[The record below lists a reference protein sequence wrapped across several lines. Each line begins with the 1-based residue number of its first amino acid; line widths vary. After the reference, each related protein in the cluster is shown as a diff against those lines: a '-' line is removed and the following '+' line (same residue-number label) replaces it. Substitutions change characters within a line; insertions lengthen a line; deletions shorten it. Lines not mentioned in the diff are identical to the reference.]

1 MPADPV
7 GMKAIIKRVAT
18 ESGIPEELH
27 WVPLAIAYGESGYDP
42 LATGDKGASIGL
54 FQLHEEGVGA
64 NMGDSRFDPEIN
76 ARKIMPIIASVL
88 NRGVQGGLAGIN
100 LLKYIWF
107 GAERP
112 ADTPDNH
119 RHMEEAYRY
128 IAGDDPAVS
137 MEIAGTSTTRPRTKP
152 PIEASALTG
161 TPAPGEGNSPYL
173 QPITINGKTIMYA
186 MAVPKQALDTE
197 TGASYTIWE
206 WSSTPVTPA
215 DIQSLTETGTFAPP
229 PADPLEIARLEFEKY
244 KALVSQGQ
252 ISAQMALDRMR
263 ASVEQAQLAHQ
274 KWLDEQNLA
283 TSTALAVNQQRM
295 DLAKYTQ
302 TERQAQQEYAQ
313 RQQELE
319 TRRGQVVAQDIL
331 PYLLPG
337 NVNVP
342 FLGELNLPEVNARQ
356 LVTAGLPDLLPYEP
370 APLPELL
377 PIPTPTK
384 PPPVPELTLPPLPET
399 IPPPA

>member
-42 LATGDKGASIGL
+42 LATGDEGASIGL
-54 FQLHEEGVGA
+54 FQLHEKGVGA
-64 NMGDSRFDPEIN
+64 NMGDSRYDPEIN
-76 ARKIMPIIASVL
+76 ARKMMPIIASVL
-88 NRGVQGGLAGIN
+88 EQGIQGGLAGIN
-100 LLKYIWF
+100 LLKYTWF
-107 GAERP
+107 GAEKP

-119 RHMEEAYRY
+119 RHMEDSYRY
-128 IAGDDPAVS
+128 VVGDDPAVN
-137 MEIAGTSTTRPRTKP
+137 MEIAGTSTKRPKIKP
-152 PIEASALTG
+152 PVEASALTG

-173 QPITINGKTIMYA
+173 QPISINGKTIMYA

-197 TGASYTIWE
+197 TGTSYTIWE
-206 WSSTPVTPA
+206 WSNTPVTPA
-215 DIQSLTETGTFAPP
+215 DIQSLTDTGTFAPP
-229 PADPLEIARLEFEKY
+229 PPDPVEVARLEFDKY
-244 KALVSQGQ
+244 KFLVSQGQ

-283 TSTALAVNQQRM
+283 TSTAVAANQQRM
-295 DLAKYTQ
+295 ELAKYTQ
-302 TERQAQQEYAQ
+302 TERQTQREYAQ

-319 TRRGQVVAQDIL
+319 TKRGEVVAQDIL

-337 NVNVP
+337 DVNVP
-342 FLGELNLPEVNARQ
+342 FLGQVNLPEVNARQ
-356 LVTAGLPDLLPYEP
+356 LVTAGLPDLSPYEP

-377 PIPTPTK
+377 PIPIPK
-384 PPPVPELTLPPLPET
+384 SSPSLSGVTLPDLP
-399 IPPPA
+399 I